1 MTTNIYLEQLARKNN
16 IDLDYILFKDELSKI
31 PYRPNLDIIL
41 NMSSSNHTGTH
52 WVALHSTNLDSL
64 KNPRAA
70 NSLQPN
76 SLIIYFDSFGE
87 IPPEEVIMF
96 ATNNNCKIVYN
107 DYIIQ
112 HLSDIDC
119 GQLSILFLGLC
130 QDKFKIG

>member
-31 PYRPNLDIIL
+31 EYRPNLDIIL

-52 WVALHSTNLDSL
+52 WIALHSI
-64 KNPRAA
+64 
-70 NSLQPN
+70 PN
-76 SLIIYFDSFGE
+76 LIIYFDSFGE

-130 QDKFKIG
+130 QNRFKIS